1 MLQTQSDRRLEQNL
15 VAMSWENYK
24 TEIISVNSEREGF
37 ASWDLFER
45 SYLVNRGASALKSR
59 KNGLRINGLSR
70 SLVGRSV
77 VTKFSFQFWV
87 TKLRMS
93 LVLEKHKVWW
103 LWVVES
109 VVGAGDGSGLIDR
122 KDKCLEMTF
131 NPALSEIPWD
141 LEIFIDKPEG
151 CFIVYPGNDWAFNRS
166 EVWQISI
173 PQICLQ
179 TPQHAPSLIRL
190 AWFGWI
196 PLTRPSI
203 PRYLTSRKSAC
214 RRSLQTWWRI
224 G

>member
-70 SLVGRSV
+70 SLVGRSA

-122 KDKCLEMTF
+122 KDKCFGDDVQSCFVRNSLR
-131 NPALSEIPWD
+131 PWD
-141 LEIFIDKPEG
+141 IHRQTRGMFYRL
-151 CFIVYPGNDWAFNRS
+151 PGEWLGI
-166 EVWQISI
+166 Q
-173 PQICLQ
+173 
-179 TPQHAPSLIRL
+179 
-190 AWFGWI
+190 
-196 PLTRPSI
+196 
-203 PRYLTSRKSAC
+203 
-214 RRSLQTWWRI
+214 
-224 G
+224 